1 MMSSPDTPVLL
12 SSSARYVLSRL
23 TPLWEAA
30 LATESVGLDEN
41 FFDVGG
47 SSLAA
52 MSLMT
57 KINREFQI
65 ELPVM
70 AIFESSSLT
79 RMVDLIVTEL
89 TASGRATTGDSDA
102 VLATSATPQR
112 S

>member
-12 SSSARYVLSRL
+12 SNSVRSVLSRL
-23 TPLWEAA
+23 TPMWEAA

-41 FFDVGG
+41 FFDAGG

-89 TASGRATTGDSDA
+89 TASGRTALGDSDG
-102 VLATSATPQR
+102 VSATNTASQSP
-112 S
+112 